1 MIEILEILVS
11 LIFFGN
17 KVFILLERKFGWLLG
32 VVAAALAVIYFYRIE
47 LQIYMVLEASLVV
60 LMGYG
65 YFKRDLENPR
75 VEFVIRFVI
84 MVVMLVLA
92 MFAYNGLITMIE
104 LLSSFGM
111 LWGTY
116 FLTHKRVRWG
126 WILYGVAHLLAAR
139 LGYQKDQDFFADFQL
154 ASAIVSFI
162 GASKKIGVTT
172 KEATS

>member
-1 MIEILEILVS
+1 MAFEL
-11 LIFFGN
+11 
-17 KVFILLERKFGWLLG
+17 ILLCVGGLLI
-32 VVAAALAVIYFYRIE
+32 AA
-47 LQIYMVLEASLVV
+47 VL
-60 LMGYG
+60 
-65 YFKRDLENPR
+65 F
-75 VEFVIRFVI
+75 FV
-84 MVVMLVLA
+84 
-92 MFAYNGLITMIE
+92 FAYNGLITMIE